1 MEKTGRKRQSLLSRI
16 MNPKY
21 IMVYATVIIFLIIY
35 AFGTIVYGD
44 KGFTTLRTFVNFF
57 TDNAYYGI
65 SAVGM
70 TMVLITG
77 GIDLSVAAVA
87 SLTGMFIAYGTTV
100 LDRPFIYIDDRK

>member
-1 MEKTGRKRQSLLSRI
+1 MQNTKSSRQSLITRI

-35 AFGTIVYGD
+35 AFGAIVYGE

-70 TMVLITG
+70 TMVRMMMEPTMVPDRLNLPPDMLVPPMTT
-77 GIDLSVAAVA
+77 DSMASV
-87 SLTGMFIAYGTTV
+87 S
-100 LDRPFIYIDDRK
+100 

>member
-1 MEKTGRKRQSLLSRI
+1 MSDVKERRQSLYSRI

-21 IMVYATVIIFLIIY
+21 VMVYATVIIFLIIY
-35 AFGTIVYGD
+35 IYGAIRFGS

-70 TMVLITG
+70 TM
-77 GIDLSVAAVA
+77 
-87 SLTGMFIAYGTTV
+87 
-100 LDRPFIYIDDRK
+100 P